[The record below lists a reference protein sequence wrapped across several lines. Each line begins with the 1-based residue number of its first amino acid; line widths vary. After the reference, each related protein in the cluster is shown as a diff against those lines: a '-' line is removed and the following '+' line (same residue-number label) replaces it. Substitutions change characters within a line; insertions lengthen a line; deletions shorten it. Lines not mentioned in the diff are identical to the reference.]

1 MFLPKCQSIN
11 QRSWHYCVNYV
22 SRNPKCHMKS
32 FLLPYCCAN
41 VISAILTGA
50 TITDISL
57 FRAVQLPSLTH
68 STHSL
73 VKIFHRKRKINS
85 VFLPSSSVNTKS
97 LTFYPCDGKQNEND
111 RTLLGS
117 WHPLEQKTTCSPSFS
132 LSSETNILVLLM
144 LFHISYSIRIHKE
157 CTTCFVV
164 EFLIP
169 TLVLQVGEEALVC

>member
-1 MFLPKCQSIN
+1 MSHEILFLALLLCKCYFSHFDWCHYH
-11 QRSWHYCVNYV
+11 WHF
-22 SRNPKCHMKS
+22 PFQH
-32 FLLPYCCAN
+32 CAAAFFN
-41 VISAILTGA
+41 
-50 TITDISL
+50 
-57 FRAVQLPSLTH
+57 TH

-97 LTFYPCDGKQNEND
+97 LTFCPCDGKQNEND

-132 LSSETNILVLLM
+132 LSSEANNLVLLM
-144 LFHISYSIRIHKE
+144 LFHISYSIGIHKDR
-157 CTTCFVV
+157 TAYFIV

-169 TLVLQVGEEALVC
+169 TLVLEIGEERSIMYFIKIIKMD